1 MSENAAVHETKGY
14 INTADGKL
22 YYESKG
28 TGLTVILLHGNGE
41 DMSAMKSCAKV
52 LTGMKFRSLLIDS
65 RAHGRSVLK
74 KEAFKKKNTSV
85 EMAEDVRA
93 VMKGLD
99 IEKAIILGFSDGAN
113 TALEFAAAYP
123 CMTEAVIAI
132 SPNAEPGGLIWP
144 VLFAA
149 GLKLKLTEMEL
160 KNVRAGSQ
168 AEAELKKKKLRLGL
182 LTDSPHFSEEKLE
195 SIRCPVLIL
204 SGSSDIIKRKH
215 TEWIGKHIEKARVV
229 IIKGSSHLGFLYKR
243 HKYMPYITSFI
254 SRIRADFCARRNIAF
269 L

>member
-1 MSENAAVHETKGY
+1 MSENAAVRETNGY
-14 INTADGKL
+14 INTADGRL

-41 DMSAMKSCAKV
+41 DMSAMKGCAKV
-52 LTGMKFRSLLIDS
+52 LTGMRFRSLLIDS

-74 KEAFKKKNTSV
+74 KEAFKKKTTSV

-99 IEKAIILGFSDGAN
+99 IEKAIVLGFSDGAN

-123 CMTEAVIAI
+123 YMTEAVIAI

-149 GLKLKLTEMEL
+149 RMKLKLTEVKL
-160 KNVRAGSQ
+160 KNVRAGSR
-168 AEAELKKKKLRLGL
+168 AETKLKEKKMRLSL
-182 LTDSPHFSEEKLE
+182 LTDSPHLTGEKLE
-195 SIRCPVLIL
+195 SIECPVLIL
-204 SGSSDIIKRKH
+204 SGSCDIIKRKH
-215 TEWIGKHIEKARVV
+215 TEWIGKHIRKARVV
-229 IIKGSSHLGFLYKR
+229 IINGSSHLGFVYKR
-243 HKYMPYITSFI
+243 YKYMPYITSFI
-254 SRIRADFCARRNIAF
+254 SRIRADFCE
-269 L
+269 